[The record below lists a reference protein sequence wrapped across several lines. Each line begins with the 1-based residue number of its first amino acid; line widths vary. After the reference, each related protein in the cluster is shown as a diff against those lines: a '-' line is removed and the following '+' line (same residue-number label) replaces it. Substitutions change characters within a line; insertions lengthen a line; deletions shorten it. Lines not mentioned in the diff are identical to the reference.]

1 MQIRTIRVSLS
12 HTFHDMKKLSL
23 ALLFLLPVLVFAQ
36 KTEGEITYTE
46 TVKMK
51 IDIPDGPN
59 AEEMRKMI
67 PSEQKAQKSLFFNEK
82 ESLYTD
88 AAGQK
93 APDDVDVNSGDGDG
107 DMQLK
112 VKMQRPE
119 NKKYRDLEGGK
130 SIESQ
135 EFFGRFFL
143 ISEEPKKLK
152 WKVATEQKTI
162 AGYACQK
169 AVLQDTTRKV
179 EAWFTSAIPVAI
191 GPGEFGDLPGLILEL
206 SIAGGDRTVVA
217 DKVDLKKLDA
227 KTIEKPTK
235 GKAVTREEFKKI
247 RDEKMKEMGAEEGG
261 GGGGMMKVIIRN

>member
-1 MQIRTIRVSLS
+1 
-12 HTFHDMKKLSL
+12 MKKLSL
-23 ALLFLLPVLVFAQ
+23 ALLVLLPALVFAQ

-88 AAGQK
+88 AVGQK
-93 APDDVDVNSGDGDG
+93 APEDIELNSNDGDG
-107 DMQLK
+107 DVQMNF
-112 VKMQRPE
+112 KMARPE

-130 SIESQ
+130 SVESQ

-152 WKVATEQKTI
+152 WKVGTEQKNI

-169 AVLQDTTRKV
+169 AVLQDTMRKV

-217 DKVDLKKLDA
+217 DKVDLKKLDT
-227 KTIEKPTK
+227 KVIEKPTK

>member
-1 MQIRTIRVSLS
+1 
-12 HTFHDMKKLSL
+12 MKKLCL
-23 ALLFLLPVLVFAQ
+23 ALLLLVAALAPALMFAQ

-46 TVKMK
+46 TVKLK

-59 AEEMRKMI
+59 AEEMRKML

-93 APDDVDVNSGDGDG
+93 APDDVEVNGNDGEGDVQMNI
-107 DMQLK
+107 
-112 VKMQRPE
+112 KMQRPE

-152 WKVATEQKTI
+152 WKVGKEQKTI

-179 EAWFTSAIPVAI
+179 EAWFTTAIPVAI
-191 GPGEFGDLPGLILEL
+191 GPGEFGDLPGIILEL
-206 SIAGGDRTVVA
+206 SIADGDRTVVA
-217 DKVDLKKLDA
+217 DKVELKKLDA

-235 GKAVTREEFKKI
+235 GKAVTREEFTKT
-247 RDEKMKEMGAEEGG
+247 RHEKMKEMGAEPGG
-261 GGGGMMKVIIRN
+261 GGTMRVIIRN